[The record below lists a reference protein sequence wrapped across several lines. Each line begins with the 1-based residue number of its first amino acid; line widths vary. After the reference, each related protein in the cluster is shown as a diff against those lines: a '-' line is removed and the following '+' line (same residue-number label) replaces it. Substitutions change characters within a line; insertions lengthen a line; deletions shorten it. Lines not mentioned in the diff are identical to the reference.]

1 MSKEGKEIEIEEDF
15 IQSSGELL
23 RQARLG
29 KELSITEIRRKTRIS
44 KSMVQYLENGEVEKL
59 PGRTYEIGYIK
70 LICQVQIQILILLL
84 RNGLMNIIIIRAQT
98 HIIFQSPRLLQKG
111 QLSQTLVFYFQF

>member
-29 KELSITEIRRKTRIS
+29 KELSITEISRKTRIS
-44 KSMVQYLENGEVEKL
+44 KSMVQYL
-59 PGRTYEIGYIK
+59 T
-70 LICQVQIQILILLL
+70 QFLLL
-84 RNGLMNIIIIRAQT
+84 LKKFSKLRI
-98 HIIFQSPRLLQKG
+98 
-111 QLSQTLVFYFQF
+111 